1 MSRLL
6 SISITNLDLILFF
19 QEIAYLEQNMECL

>member
-6 SISITNLDLILFF
+6 SISITNLDLMVFF
-19 QEIAYLEQNMECL
+19 QEIAYLEENMECL